1 MNLPGIGFEVEE
13 FEAHRRHLLGVAYR
27 MLGTASEAEDMVQE
41 AWLRWQQAPR
51 HDVLNARS
59 YLTTVVTR
67 LCLDLLKS
75 SRMHRELYV
84 GQWLPEPI
92 PAAEYIDES
101 SPEAQAEAME
111 SISFAAMVLLEKLG
125 PVERAVFLLRDVFD
139 FDYHEIAQVVG
150 SDEASCRQTLRRAR
164 QHLTE
169 GRTRFQSTYE
179 DRLQLTAKFMLAA
192 GMGDF
197 SGLRNLLA
205 EDVVE
210 WGDGGGR
217 VRAGIH
223 PIYGREKVLRLI
235 EHTAKEFAGAEVRML
250 DLNGVPA
257 MVFFRDGMPT
267 DVGIF
272 EVADSLIQE
281 LRFIRNP
288 DKLGAVRRMLDPEA
302 AANIAA
308 GRRPTA

>member
-1 MNLPGIGFEVEE
+1 MPRSIGFEVEE

-27 MLGTASEAEDMVQE
+27 MLGTASEADDMVQE
-41 AWLRWQQAPR
+41 AWLRWQDAPR

-67 LCLDLLKS
+67 LCLDVMKS
-75 SRMHRELYV
+75 ARVQREQYV

-92 PAAEYIDES
+92 PADEYIDEN
-101 SPEAQAEAME
+101 SPEAHAEAME

-139 FDYHEIAQVVG
+139 FDYNEIAHVVG

-169 GRTRFQSTYE
+169 SRTRFHSTYE
-179 DRLQLTAKFMLAA
+179 ERLQLTAQFMLAA

-210 WGDGGGR
+210 YGDGGGR

-235 EHTAKEFAGAEVRML
+235 EHTAKLFAGAEARIIN
-250 DLNGVPA
+250 LNGAPA
-257 MVFFRDGMPT
+257 MVMLRDGEPT
-267 DVGIF
+267 DVAF
-272 EVADSLIQE
+272 LEVAAGRIHE

-288 DKLGAVRRMLDPEA
+288 EKLGAVRKLLAPPPVSLPA
-302 AANIAA
+302 K
-308 GRRPTA
+308 G